1 MWLLPT
7 RNRPKAME
15 ATIEAMR
22 LTGEIPEVA
31 VMVDGPMYQIDWPK
45 HWHIH
50 ESYGHLEMQRS
61 LNALYR
67 LYPHEKTYGLL
78 TDQSRPQTPGWA
90 SKLEAAAGDG
100 LIAMCNTTKN
110 RVNPRT
116 GLRRVTTTCTGG
128 DLIRAIGWVW
138 PPFVV
143 HLYGDDAWED
153 IGYALNVIRYLP
165 EVVILALLKRDREV
179 EIDANHRRVWQGK
192 SYMGTDASSFETWKR
207 DEFPG
212 MIKRLEMFREKQ
224 IV

>member
-7 RNRPKAME
+7 RNRQKAME
-15 ATIEAMR
+15 ACIEAMR

-31 VMVDGPMYQIDWPK
+31 VMVDGPMYDIKWPE

-50 ESYGHLEMQRS
+50 ESYGHLEMQLA
-61 LNALYR
+61 LNALYK
-67 LYPHEKTYGLL
+67 LYPNEKNYGLL

-90 SKLEAAAGDG
+90 TKLEEAAGNR

-116 GLRRVTTTCTGG
+116 GLRRITTTCTGG

-138 PPFVV
+138 LPNVV

-165 EVVILALLKRDREV
+165 EVVILALLKRDGEV
-179 EIDANHRRVWQGK
+179 EIDANHRRLWQGK
-192 SYMGTDASSFETWKR
+192 GYMAPDAAAFAAWKKN
-207 DEFPG
+207 EFPAL
-212 MIKRLEMFREKQ
+212 IKRLEGFKCST
-224 IV
+224 

>member
-90 SKLEAAAGDG
+90 SKLEDAAGDG

-165 EVVILALLKRDREV
+165 EVVILALLKRDGEV

-192 SYMGTDASSFETWKR
+192 SYMATDAQEFAAWKER
-207 DEFPG
+207 EFTG
-212 MIKRLEMFREKQ
+212 LIKRLEMFKA
-224 IV
+224 

>member
-67 LYPHEKTYGLL
+67 LYPNEKNYGLL
-78 TDQSRPQTPGWA
+78 TDQSRPQTPDWA
-90 SKLEAAAGDG
+90 SKLESAAGDG
-100 LIAMCNTTKN
+100 FIAMCNTTKN

-116 GLRRVTTTCTGG
+116 GLRRITTACTGG
-128 DLIRAIGWVW
+128 DLIRAVGWVW

-165 EVVILALLKRDREV
+165 EVVILALLKRDGEV

-192 SYMGTDASSFETWKR
+192 SYMATDAQEFAAWKER
-207 DEFPG
+207 EFTG
-212 MIKRLEMFREKQ
+212 LIKRLEMFKA
-224 IV
+224 